1 MPLKILFLSAE
12 VAPFAKVGGLA
23 DVAGSLP
30 KALRAL
36 GHDVR
41 VIMPAYRQIEAQGR
55 AGQLRFREGG
65 MIVPIGAGGI
75 PAGIF
80 EGVLPGSDVPIYFV
94 AQNQL
99 FNHPNVYGYDDG
111 YRFAFFSR
119 AAFEVANVLGWRP

>member
-1 MPLKILFLSAE
+1 MPLKILFVSAE

-41 VIMPAYRQIEAQGR
+41 VVMPAYPQIELQGR
-55 AGQLRFREGG
+55 AGQIHFREGG
-65 MIVPIGAGGI
+65 MIVPTGAGGI

-99 FNHPNVYGYDDG
+99 FDRTEH
-111 YRFAFFSR
+111 
-119 AAFEVANVLGWRP
+119 LWLQ